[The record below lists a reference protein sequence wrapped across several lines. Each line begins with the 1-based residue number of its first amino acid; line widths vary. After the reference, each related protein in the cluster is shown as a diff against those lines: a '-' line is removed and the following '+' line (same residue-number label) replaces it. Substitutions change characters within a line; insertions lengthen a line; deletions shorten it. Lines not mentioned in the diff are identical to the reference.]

1 MGCSSCG
8 SGGCSTGSCGTGC
21 GSKNGSTSSGC
32 NKLNVYDW
40 LVGMQLPPG
49 HKPFNIVEVRFKG
62 GRKEFFRNNNQIEL
76 YMGDP
81 VIVDADNGFDIGH
94 VSLKGELVKLQL
106 KKYNIADTDN
116 RLKVIQRLPRE
127 NELVRYKEIKAE
139 EPGMLQRARTVA
151 LQMGLQMKLSDIE
164 LQGDRK
170 KVIFFYTAEDRVD
183 FRELIKKYADEFRT
197 RIEMRQIGYR
207 QEASRLG
214 GIGSCGRE
222 LCCSTWLTDF
232 KLVTTGAARYQNLS
246 MNPLKLQGQCGKLK
260 CCLNYELD
268 TYLEAW
274 DNFPPNI
281 EKLKLQTQQGVAFLQ
296 KTDILKQ
303 MMWFAYVRE
312 GVGSEWVALGV
323 EEVKKVIELNKA
335 GQNPETLGVK
345 DKSNEPE
352 IIKTL
357 TEDMEGSLTRLDNK
371 GKKGGGNNRRNNS
384 RNNSGNNRNPNNN
397 RGGGGNNNSNR
408 GGGGNPGGN
417 NNPSNN

>member
-8 SGGCSTGSCGTGC
+8 SGGCSTGGCGTGC
-21 GSKNGSTSSGC
+21 GNNDIKGTSGC

-40 LVGMQLPPG
+40 LGGMKLPPG

-62 GRKEFFRNNNQIEL
+62 SRKEFFRNNNNIEL

-116 RLKVIQRLPRE
+116 RLKEIQRLPRE

-139 EPGMLQRARTVA
+139 EAGMLQRARTVA

-232 KLVTTGAARYQNLS
+232 KMVTTSAARYQNLS

-281 EKLKLQTQQGVAFLQ
+281 EKLRLQTKQGVAFLQ

-323 EEVKKVIELNKA
+323 QEVKKVIELNKA
-335 GQNPETLGVK
+335 GQSPETLGEK
-345 DKSNEPE
+345 DKSNEPDV
-352 IIKTL
+352 IKTL
-357 TEDMEGSLTRLDNK
+357 TEDMEGSLTRLDSK
-371 GKKGGGNNRRNNS
+371 GKRGGGGSGASRNKNRNSNNR
-384 RNNSGNNRNPNNN
+384 NNN
-397 RGGGGNNNSNR
+397 RGGGGNKPNNNS
-408 GGGGNPGGN
+408 GN
-417 NNPSNN
+417 NTPPPPAAN

>member
-1 MGCSSCG
+1 
-8 SGGCSTGSCGTGC
+8 
-21 GSKNGSTSSGC
+21 
-32 NKLNVYDW
+32 
-40 LVGMQLPPG
+40 
-49 HKPFNIVEVRFKG
+49 
-62 GRKEFFRNNNQIEL
+62 
-76 YMGDP
+76 
-81 VIVDADNGFDIGH
+81 
-94 VSLKGELVKLQL
+94 
-106 KKYNIADTDN
+106 
-116 RLKVIQRLPRE
+116 
-127 NELVRYKEIKAE
+127 
-139 EPGMLQRARTVA
+139 
-151 LQMGLQMKLSDIE
+151 
-164 LQGDRK
+164 
-170 KVIFFYTAEDRVD
+170 
-183 FRELIKKYADEFRT
+183 
-197 RIEMRQIGYR
+197 
-207 QEASRLG
+207 
-214 GIGSCGRE
+214 
-222 LCCSTWLTDF
+222 
-232 KLVTTGAARYQNLS
+232 

-371 GKKGGGNNRRNNS
+371 GKKGGGGNRRNNN
-384 RNNSGNNRNPNNN
+384 RGGGNNRTPNNN

-408 GGGGNPGGN
+408 GGGENPGGN